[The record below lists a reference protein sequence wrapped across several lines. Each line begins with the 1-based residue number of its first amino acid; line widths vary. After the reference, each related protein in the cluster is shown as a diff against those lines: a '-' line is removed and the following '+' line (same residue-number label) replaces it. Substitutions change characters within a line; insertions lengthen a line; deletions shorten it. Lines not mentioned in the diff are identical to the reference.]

1 MKAYVPTTTFVQAQ
15 LHRMAQ
21 WATSKVYISFACS
34 VTRPAL
40 PDVCCRSVQR
50 SNTEA
55 NVVIGHGYQCGPTLA
70 ITWPQGA
77 LGEEDSL
84 VEAAQVHGDV
94 IRPPAASGFVLG
106 CPSKP

>member
-1 MKAYVPTTTFVQAQ
+1 MMGSH
-15 LHRMAQ
+15 LGWRLG
-21 WATSKVYISFACS
+21 SVYGD
-34 VTRPAL
+34 RL
-40 PDVCCRSVQR
+40 PQKLGFKQVSRSLPF
-50 SNTEA
+50 
-55 NVVIGHGYQCGPTLA
+55 HPTLA

>member
-1 MKAYVPTTTFVQAQ
+1 
-15 LHRMAQ
+15 
-21 WATSKVYISFACS
+21 
-34 VTRPAL
+34 
-40 PDVCCRSVQR
+40 
-50 SNTEA
+50 
-55 NVVIGHGYQCGPTLA
+55 VVAVNPTLA